1 VIFLSFILEYYFARV
16 HAQMLFIYFIYYY
29 I

>member
-16 HAQMLFIYFIYYY
+16 HAQVLFLYFILL
-29 I
+29 